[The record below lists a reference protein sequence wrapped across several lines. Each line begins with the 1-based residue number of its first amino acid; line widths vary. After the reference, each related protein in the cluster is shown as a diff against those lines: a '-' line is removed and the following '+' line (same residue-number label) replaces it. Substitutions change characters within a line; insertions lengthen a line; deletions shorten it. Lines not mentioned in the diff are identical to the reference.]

1 MIKRITMPAG
11 GQTTDQALVAQWHV
25 KKGDRVK
32 RGDLLLD
39 VETDKTVLAVE
50 SFAAGIVI
58 DILVPQGETAS
69 AGKVLAL
76 IGNDEDLKNYKKNLT
91 KTVTISD
98 TVQPMMTDTAQTMGA
113 DTIQMATNDEYRPIM
128 QKNTSAEVAPLGS
141 TIQTSDIKVMPNA
154 KKYARENGIDL
165 IAFAKD
171 TGMRT
176 IKQADLKAAPAAM
189 RHTGTE
195 TTPHTAYIDV
205 PHSSMRRTI
214 ARRMLE
220 STQNIP
226 SYQVMMEVDMTA
238 CIEFRTAINA
248 RQNHV
253 KVGYNDI
260 IMKSIG
266 MAVRNYPNINAAWT
280 ATAVRQYSNVNI
292 GLAVSLNSG
301 LIVPVIAGVERLGIL
316 QIARETSDKIAK
328 ARAGKLSSSETT
340 GGTITLSNM
349 GMYPVQHF
357 TAIINPPEV
366 CILALGSV
374 QEKHIVHD
382 GNTKIAPIMTIT
394 ASFDHR
400 VIDGA
405 YGAQFL
411 NELKQLLEVPALLFC

>member
-11 GQTTDQALVAQWHV
+11 GQTTNQALVAQWHV

-39 VETDKTVLAVE
+39 VETDKTILAVE

-76 IGNDEDLKNYKKNLT
+76 IGNDEDLKNYQKNLI

-98 TVQPMMTDTAQTMGA
+98 TVQVAANG
-113 DTIQMATNDEYRPIM
+113 EYRPIM
-128 QKNTSAEVAPLGS
+128 QKSMSAEAAPLGL

-154 KKYARENGIDL
+154 TKYAREYGIDL

-171 TGMRT
+171 TGIRT
-176 IKQADLKAAPAAM
+176 IKLADLKAAPTAM
-189 RHTGTE
+189 RRTGTE
-195 TTPHTAYIDV
+195 TTQHTPYIDV
-205 PHSSMRRTI
+205 PHSSMQRTI

-226 SYQVMMEVDMTA
+226 SYQVMMEVDMTT
-238 CIEFRTAINA
+238 CIEFRAAINT

-260 IMKSIG
+260 IMKAISMTVG
-266 MAVRNYPNINAAWT
+266 NYPNINATWT
-280 ATAVRQYSNVNI
+280 ATAVRQYRNVNI

-301 LIVPVIAGVERLGIL
+301 LIVPVIAGVEKLGIL

-328 ARAGKLSSSETT
+328 ARAGKLSFAETT

-366 CILALGSV
+366 CILALGRV

-400 VIDGA
+400 VIDGT

>member
-1 MIKRITMPAG
+1 MPAG

-58 DILVPQGETAS
+58 DILVSQGETAS

-76 IGNDEDLKNYKKNLT
+76 IGNDEDLSNYKNPLT
-91 KTVTISD
+91 KTVTVSD
-98 TVQPMMTDTAQTMGA
+98 TVQPMMTDTAQAMEV
-113 DTIQMATNDEYRPIM
+113 DTFQVATDDEYRPIM
-128 QKNTSAEVAPLGS
+128 QKSMSAEVAPIRLA
-141 TIQTSDIKVMPNA
+141 IQTSDIKVMPNA

-176 IKQADLKAAPAAM
+176 VKLADLRAAATAKQPTTESIGPA
-189 RHTGTE
+189 
-195 TTPHTAYIDV
+195 AYIDV

-226 SYQVMMEVDMTA
+226 SYQVTMEVDMTA
-238 CIEFRTAINA
+238 CIEFRTAINV
-248 RQNHV
+248 RQNDV

-260 IMKSIG
+260 IMKAIS
-266 MAVRNYPNINAAWT
+266 MAVRNYPDINAAWT

-301 LIVPVIAGVERLGIL
+301 LIVPVIAGVEKLGIL

-328 ARAGKLSSSETT
+328 ARAGELSFAEMT

-349 GMYPVQHF
+349 GMYPIQHF

-374 QEKHIVHD
+374 LEKYIVHN
-382 GNTKIAPIMTIT
+382 GNMKIVPVMTIT

-411 NELKQLLEVPALLFC
+411 NELKQLLETPALLFC